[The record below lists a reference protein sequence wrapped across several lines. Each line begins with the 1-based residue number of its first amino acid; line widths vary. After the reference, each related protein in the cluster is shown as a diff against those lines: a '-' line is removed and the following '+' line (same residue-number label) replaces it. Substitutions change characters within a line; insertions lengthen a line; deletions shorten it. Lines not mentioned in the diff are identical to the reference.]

1 MEPSEVF
8 ADRSLIFVAP
18 DGVEIPSRLQLGRP
32 RMVQELSWHCD
43 FEVPGVLS
51 RRHGA
56 GIDGLQALL
65 LTMSLVETL
74 LEAKR
79 SDGWRFLWP
88 DTRDE
93 TSDVRTWPQA
103 ERSAAKGL
111 IPIRPRRSGR
121 QGENLAAK
129 PVTVGKQLFQRRV
142 LC

>member
-1 MEPSEVF
+1 VSQAYDANRKSEEEIGLTPMEPSEVF

-18 DGVEIPSRLQLGRP
+18 DRVEVLSRLQLGRP
-32 RMVQELSWHCD
+32 YMVQELSWHCD

-65 LTMSLVETL
+65 LTISLVETL

-88 DTRDE
+88 DTRDDI
-93 TSDVRTWPQA
+93 SPQEIFEGPHFA
-103 ERSAAKGL
+103 RM
-111 IPIRPRRSGR
+111 R
-121 QGENLAAK
+121 QG
-129 PVTVGKQLFQRRV
+129 T
-142 LC
+142 